1 MYIQIF
7 KLISNYIKRNISQDF
22 LFKLQKIL
30 VNTSIYIRAEDLIA
44 IILLLSLF
52 LFIISLILLSV
63 IKWPII
69 ISVLFL
75 FLPSVIMIIYISYN
89 REHRKEN
96 IEEQLPDYL
105 NQIASLLNVGL
116 GFESALEELSKTSKG
131 PLNNE
136 IKQLLL
142 ETQFKKPLMNH

>member
-136 IKQLLL
+136 IKQLLI
-142 ETQFKKPLMNH
+142 ETQFKKPFN

>member
-96 IEEQLPDYL
+96 IE
-105 NQIASLLNVGL
+105 
-116 GFESALEELSKTSKG
+116 
-131 PLNNE
+131 
-136 IKQLLL
+136 
-142 ETQFKKPLMNH
+142 